1 MGTRPPKLEK
11 TKVLNK
17 ISKAIK
23 EGLVRTTL
31 HAEERM
37 RERNISWFEIKA
49 ALESGYN
56 ERAKDSYTKEFGC
69 WTYSIRF
76 DLIVSESEKRRLR
89 IPVAFDSDGTI
100 VVTAIDIDQDETP

>member
-1 MGTRPPKLEK
+1 MGKRPVKLEK
-11 TKVLNK
+11 TEVLKK
-17 ISKAIK
+17 ISKALK
-23 EGLVRTTL
+23 DGRVSPTL

-56 ERAKDSYTKEFGC
+56 ERVKDSYRSEFGC
-69 WTYSIRF
+69 WTYSIPH
-76 DLIVSESEKRRLR
+76 DLILSESEKRRLR
-89 IPVAFDSDGTI
+89 IPVAFDSDGTL